1 LSALRSI
8 PAKAWNMFR
17 PTFGGARPI
26 TFVTLGLSWLALVAF
41 ALAGLW
47 RGGLGRGSA
56 VLWGYGAFLC
66 LLHLATI
73 AEIRYRMP
81 IEAVLTVPAGAG
93 ALLLSGYL
101 RYSIIARVARR

>member
-1 LSALRSI
+1 
-8 PAKAWNMFR
+8 
-17 PTFGGARPI
+17 
-26 TFVTLGLSWLALVAF
+26 
-41 ALAGLW
+41 
-47 RGGLGRGSA
+47 